1 MTRSEFVH
9 LALIGY
15 PRSRGVYTTIYEMA
29 GGPYGSSPLARG
41 LRRPRRRTGGRRGII
56 PARAGF
62 TPTGG
67 VRGRGRWD
75 HPRSRGVYPDGHS
88 EPHYGSG
95 SSPLARGLRLVEEV
109 LRGDLR
115 IIPARA
121 GFTQYA
127 PPSGRTPRDH
137 PRSRGVYRIGERW
150 RIAIRGSSPLARG
163 LRGGIVDG
171 HHVGGIIPARAG
183 FTSGRTCLRGG
194 RGDHPRSRGVYGRVM
209 EGGSWGAGSSPLAR
223 GLHPRLRN
231 QRVPR
236 GIIPARAG
244 FTPSP
249 PPQGPRARDHPR
261 SRGVYRRLIS
271 EMCVNRGSSPLARGL
286 LDDSVRKAY
295 RGGDHPRSRGVY
307 DHCEPGPFEEGGSS
321 PLARGL
327 PVPGGCDRLIPRI
340 IPARAGFTNARYC
353 ICPTHA
359 DHPRSRGVY
368 DHREP
373 GFAEE
378 GGSSPL
384 ARGLR
389 RPMTRSTPST
399 RIIPARAGFTRAR
412 G

>member
-163 LRGGIVDG
+163 LRAAVLVCEAGA
-171 HHVGGIIPARAG
+171 GIIPARAG
-183 FTSGRTCLRGG
+183 FTGESWKEVPGAR
-194 RGDHPRSRGVYGRVM
+194 DHPRSRGVYIHASAISGFQ
-209 EGGSWGAGSSPLAR
+209 GGSSPLAR
-223 GLHPRLRN
+223 GLPRHRHHKG
-231 QRVPR
+231 RER

-244 FTPSP
+244 FT
-249 PPQGPRARDHPR
+249 
-261 SRGVYRRLIS
+261 GV
-271 EMCVNRGSSPLARGL
+271 SSPKCA
-286 LDDSVRKAY
+286 
-295 RGGDHPRSRGVY
+295 
-307 DHCEPGPFEEGGSS
+307 
-321 PLARGL
+321 
-327 PVPGGCDRLIPRI
+327 
-340 IPARAGFTNARYC
+340 
-353 ICPTHA
+353 
-359 DHPRSRGVY
+359 
-368 DHREP
+368 
-373 GFAEE
+373 
-378 GGSSPL
+378 
-384 ARGLR
+384 
-389 RPMTRSTPST
+389 
-399 RIIPARAGFTRAR
+399 
-412 G
+412 

>member
-223 GLHPRLRN
+223 GL
-231 QRVPR
+231 
-236 GIIPARAG
+236 
-244 FTPSP
+244 
-249 PPQGPRARDHPR
+249 
-261 SRGVYRRLIS
+261 
-271 EMCVNRGSSPLARGL
+271 

-353 ICPTHA
+353 IFPTHA

-384 ARGLR
+384 ARGLH
-389 RPMTRSTPST
+389 
-399 RIIPARAGFTRAR
+399 
-412 G
+412 